1 MIAILDPNTDTD
13 WKSWVFRTFFDTKLH
28 LIAIYFK
35 KVHTEYNSTRTS
47 MKGMLILFLKIN

>member
-47 MKGMLILFLKIN
+47 MKGMLILF